1 MKLHSLMFVLPN
13 LFTASSILC
22 GFYALTLCSAA
33 HVPPAAFYQAAL
45 AIFFGIFFDGFDGRV
60 ARLTR
65 TQSQFGVQLDSL
77 ADVVTFGVAPA
88 LLLYKWALEPLGIW
102 GILIA
107 FFFLLCGALRLAR
120 FNVLAQRATSPKTK
134 TSTFFVGL
142 PIPLAAGVVVSWVF
156 VAHEDIQKLAV
167 WGLSAHTLAASA
179 TLFLALL
186 MVSTVRYRTFKELR
200 IHRKSILC
208 VLAMLLVGLC
218 VSFVWHPGWVLVV
231 YFSAYLLFGLLESLL
246 FWVGGPERAASLSGL
261 APLEEKL
268 VVEQGE
274 LPEGEEGDEALG

>member
-1 MKLHSLMFVLPN
+1 MKWNNLMFVLPN

-22 GFYALTLCSAA
+22 GFYAITLCSAA
-33 HVPPAAFYQAAL
+33 HVTPSALYQAAL

-65 TQSQFGVQLDSL
+65 TQSQFGVELDSL

-88 LLLYKWALEPLGIW
+88 LLLYKWALEPLGLW

-120 FNVLAQRATSPKTK
+120 FNVLAQRAASLKNPM
-134 TSTFFVGL
+134 FFVGL

-156 VAHEDIQKLAV
+156 VAYQEIEEWAF
-167 WGLSAHTLAASA
+167 WGISTHVVVAGG

-186 MVSTVRYRTFKELR
+186 MVSTVHYRTFKDVR
-200 IHRKSILC
+200 INRKSTLYFLG
-208 VLAMLLVGLC
+208 VLIVGLGTG
-218 VSFVWHPGWVLVV
+218 FLWHPAGVLVV
-231 YFSAYLLFGLLESLL
+231 YFSAYLLFGLLESLVL
-246 FWVGGPERAASLSGL
+246 WMGGPEKKAALAGGL

-268 VVEQGE
+268 MAERCK
-274 LPEGEEGDEALG
+274 LEGAEEEKGLK